1 MKSRPIES
9 VSDAKKQLTLTI
21 IWYVIAAI
29 FGTIGLVFF
38 FRDKNFGNWLICG
51 CFCCVPI
58 LGTTLK
64 GAFEQGKKGYRDGAN
79 TYTTSVY
86 GNTAYTSN
94 HPYRG
99 AILGFIGGLIGGVLF
114 GAILLL
120 IHVIMNISCITQPVK
135 YLKANKTK

>member
-1 MKSRPIES
+1 MKSRPIKS
-9 VSDAKKQLTLTI
+9 VEDAKKQLTLTI
-21 IWYVIAAI
+21 IWYVIAVI

-38 FRDKNFGNWLICG
+38 FKDKNFLNWIICG

-64 GAFEQGKKGYRDGAN
+64 NAFNQGKEGYRDGAN

-94 HPYRG
+94 HPFRG
-99 AILGFIGGLIGGVLF
+99 AILGLIGGLIGGVLV

-120 IHVIMNISCITQPVK
+120 IHMIMNISCIKTPVK
-135 YLKANKTK
+135 YLKENKTK